1 MKLVQSNP
9 YRTLGLLVGAS
20 AREKER
26 QVKRLKQYIEAE
38 QEPEDDFSFPALQN
52 LHRTVDSITEA
63 ASKLNLDND
72 RMSAALFWFY
82 KGNEITDEPAFENLK
97 QGNINDALQIWEKL
111 IIDTKEDG
119 SRVWKSVT
127 SKNCSAYH
135 NYFVAAFLSNANA
148 NTATAIM
155 ANLRFLESDFI
166 QDFKAISTDDT
177 YKTTKKELQLLF
189 LKQLESEFEANGKS
203 KTLIELLKKQQ
214 FSAKDEFLKDSLQKP
229 IEYIEQKIEATKAK
243 RKADK
248 THASNF
254 GKELHDSCKNE
265 LTHLKNI
272 LGEND
277 IKYSTIAD
285 KVANEILQCSIDSFN
300 ENQENDSSH
309 DYLASSMKL
318 AKTAATIAVGNLTK
332 ERIKDSIST
341 LEEMKD
347 RELSQ
352 AIELL
357 QSVKDAYENNERNIR
372 IQVREQEASL
382 SYGQS
387 INWSKVNDLIR
398 NSIDWNK
405 VAELIQQVIS
415 THNVEKIR
423 NIDNPT
429 KLSEYKSLVN
439 FILDKMSY
447 PAISK
452 VKYISWWET
461 VRASATS
468 YSPTTSSSSE
478 EGFPTWLKWV
488 IAIIIFIVLV
498 KACD

>member
-1 MKLVQSNP
+1 MKLIQTNP
-9 YRTLGLLVGAS
+9 YRILGLLVGAS

-38 QEPEDDFSFPALQN
+38 QEPEDDFSFSGLQN
-52 LHRTVDSITEA
+52 LHRTVDSIAEA

-82 KGNEITDEPAFENLK
+82 KGNEITDEPALETLK

-135 NYFVAAFLSNANA
+135 NYFVAAFLSNGKANA
-148 NTATAIM
+148 ATAIM
-155 ANLRFLESDFI
+155 ANLRFLESDFV

-189 LKQLESEFEANGKS
+189 LKQLESEFEASGKS
-203 KTLIELLKKQQ
+203 KTLIELLNRQQ
-214 FSAKDEFLKDSLQKP
+214 FSAKEEFLKGSLQKP
-229 IEYIEQKIEATKAK
+229 IEHIEQKIETTKAK
-243 RKADK
+243 RKVDK
-248 THASNF
+248 THSASF
-254 GKELHDSCKNE
+254 GKELYDSCKNE
-265 LTHLKNI
+265 LTHLRNI
-272 LGEND
+272 LGEDN

-285 KVANEILQCSIDSFN
+285 KIANEILQCSIDYFN
-300 ENQENDSSH
+300 ENQENESSQ
-309 DYLASSMKL
+309 DYLEPSMKL
-318 AKTAATIAVGNLTK
+318 AKTAETIAVGNLTK
-332 ERIKDSIST
+332 ERIRDSIST

-357 QSVKDAYENNERNIR
+357 QSVKDAYETNERNIR

-398 NSIDWNK
+398 NSIEWNK
-405 VAELIQQVIS
+405 VAELIQQIIS
-415 THNVEKIR
+415 TQNVEKIK

-447 PAISK
+447 PSINK
-452 VKYISWWET
+452 IKYITWWEA
-461 VRASATS
+461 VRT
-468 YSPTTSSSSE
+468 SPTTSSPATSSSSGD
-478 EGFPTWLKWV
+478 GFPTWLKWV
-488 IAIIIFIVLV
+488 IAIIIFFVLV